1 MPTKKQI
8 DFAGSEIKAAKKPA
22 AKKNVAVKK
31 KSPVKKTA
39 SATKPSVK
47 KVSPKK
53 VTSKKTAAK
62 KNSPV
67 SAIEVDQP
75 IMFSVPS
82 VAILENEVHHANKA
96 VEIQRKIILVGICR
110 NCDHMPMGVNKL
122 VAVLSL
128 AIAVLSGML
137 IYSSSPMPFRMPSI
151 SMSTLTDWV
160 TPASH
165 VKNL

>member
-1 MPTKKQI
+1 MSTKKQI
-8 DFAGSEIKAAKKPA
+8 DSPTSEIKAAKKPA
-22 AKKNVAVKK
+22 AKKTVATKK
-31 KSPVKKTA
+31 KSPAKKTA

-47 KVSPKK
+47 KISPKK
-53 VTSKKTAAK
+53 VSSKRTVAK
-62 KNSPV
+62 KNSPL
-67 SAIEVDQP
+67 SAVEVDQS
-75 IMFSVPS
+75 IMFSAPS
-82 VAILENEVHHANKA
+82 VTILENEVHHADRPL
-96 VEIQRKIILVGICR
+96 EIQRKIILVGVCR

-137 IYSSSPMPFRMPSI
+137 IYSSSPTQLRMPSI
-151 SMSTLTDWV
+151 SMNSLTDWV